1 MITFDME
8 TQERLMALPVNRT
21 LGVTIDDRHFTIIDS
36 EFFYDLCRKAGLIVT
51 DMSTAEGSEHA

>member
-21 LGVTIDDRHFTIIDS
+21 LGVQIDDRHFTIIDS
-36 EFFYDLCRKAGLIVT
+36 EFFFDLCRKAGLIIT
-51 DMSTAEGSEHA
+51 DMATAE